1 MRIAA
6 FNVEL
11 FAHYETMTS
20 ASHAASGRA
29 AIYADIELEVALTPL
44 AAPKRHTGLPLNGR
58 GR

>member
-44 AAPKRHTGLPLNGR
+44 AAPKRHTGLL
-58 GR
+58 